1 MAQMIGPEIE
11 KLRNKMGLNQAEFGR
26 LLGLTAMVVSRW
38 ERGVN
43 RVPSRTLLALGL
55 LKREAGMGGWT
66 FWEPAGLT
74 RAGAR
79 HALGQ
84 PLRNP
89 PASLSKSRP
98 ESH

>member
-26 LLGLTAMVVSRW
+26 LLGAGAMSISRY
-38 ERGVN
+38 ERN
-43 RVPSRTLLALGL
+43 ANPVPSRTLLALGL
-55 LKREAGMGGWT
+55 LARKAGMEGWG
-66 FWEPAGLT
+66 FWELAGLT

-79 HALGQ
+79 HALGW
-84 PLRNP
+84 PLRSP
-89 PASLSKSRP
+89 SASLSKRRP

>member
-26 LLGLTAMVVSRW
+26 LLGLTAMVVCRW

-55 LKREAGMGGWT
+55 LKREAGMDGWS
-66 FWEPAGLT
+66 FWELAGLT
-74 RAGAR
+74 RKDAQAM
-79 HALGQ
+79 LGR

-89 PASLSKSRP
+89 PASLSKRRP

>member
-1 MAQMIGPEIE
+1 MAQMIHSDIE
-11 KLRNKMGLNQAEFGR
+11 KLRNKLNMNQSEFGA
-26 LLGLTAMVVSRW
+26 LFGKTPMAVSRW

-43 RVPSRTLLALGL
+43 MVPAHTLFALGL
-55 LKREAGMGGWT
+55 LARKIGLDGWGY
-66 FWEPAGLT
+66 WGLAGLT
-74 RAGAR
+74 RKDAQTM
-79 HALGQ
+79 LGW